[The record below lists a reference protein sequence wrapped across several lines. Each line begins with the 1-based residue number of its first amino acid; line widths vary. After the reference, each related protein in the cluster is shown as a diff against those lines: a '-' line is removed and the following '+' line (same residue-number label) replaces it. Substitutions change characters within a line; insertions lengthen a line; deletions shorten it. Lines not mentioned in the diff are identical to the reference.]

1 MAVKNH
7 ENSVHLQQVE
17 GHAAF
22 SRYVKGVVYQL
33 LIKAIQNGYI
43 S

>member
-1 MAVKNH
+1 MAVKNQ
-7 ENSVHLQQVE
+7 ENSVNLQQVE

-22 SRYVKGVVYQL
+22 SKYVKGVQL
-33 LIKAIQNGYI
+33 LIKAIQKRYL